1 MGSRLRFAAGL
12 AALAALALSCAPA
25 SGAERTVTL
34 TMEHSRFD
42 PARLH
47 FSVGETVRFVVRN
60 ADPIDHELII
70 GDQVVQEAH
79 EKGTEDH
86 HGGKPGEVS
95 VAAGETTETTFT
107 FREPGR
113 LFFACHLPGH
123 YDFGMRGT
131 ISVEG

>member
-1 MGSRLRFAAGL
+1 LRFAAVL
-12 AALAALALSCAPA
+12 AAVAALALSCAPA
-25 SGAERTVTL
+25 SGAEATVTL
-34 TMEHSRFD
+34 SMEHSRFG

-47 FSVGETVRFVVRN
+47 FSAGDTVRFVVHN
-60 ADPIDHELII
+60 SDPIDHELII
-70 GDQVVQEAH
+70 GDQVVQDFH
-79 EKGTEDH
+79 EKGTEEH
-86 HGGKPGEVS
+86 HGDKPGEVS
-95 VAAGETTETTFT
+95 VPAGETVETTYT